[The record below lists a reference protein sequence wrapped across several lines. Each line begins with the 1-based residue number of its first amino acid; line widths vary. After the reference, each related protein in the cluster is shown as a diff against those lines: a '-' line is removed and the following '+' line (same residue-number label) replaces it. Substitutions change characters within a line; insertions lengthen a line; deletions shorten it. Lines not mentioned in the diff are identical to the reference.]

1 MNDLMDITQAFELS
15 EEDIAGLQK
24 SVAPA
29 DAATEKQLG
38 FLRKLAA
45 ERGES
50 AYVEEMIAQSLTKSK
65 ASKLIDTVMAM
76 PKVASSDAVTESGFY
91 MYGETVYKV
100 RWNQAKT
107 NLYAQALS
115 TVGSKGKWIYAEGA
129 MSKIKADMKLTIDD
143 AAAFGHHNGYCAICG
158 LELSNPESVA
168 RGIGPVC
175 INKI

>member
-29 DAATEKQLG
+29 DAATDKQIS
-38 FLRKLAA
+38 FIKKLLA
-45 ERGES
+45 ERS
-50 AYVEEMIAQSLTKSK
+50 APDLVTDVITKK
-65 ASKLIDTVMAM
+65 QASKLIDELMAM

>member
-1 MNDLMDITQAFELS
+1 MNDLMDITQATELS
-15 EEDIAGLQK
+15 EHEISELQP
-24 SVAPA
+24 SIAPA
-29 DAATEKQLG
+29 AAPTEKQLG
-38 FLRKLAA
+38 FMRKLAA
-45 ERGES
+45 ERG
-50 AYVEEMIAQSLTKSK
+50 AVAWIEEMIAGPLDKRG
-65 ASKLIDTVMAM
+65 ASKLIDELMAM
-76 PKVASSDAVTESGFY
+76 PKVVSSSAVSEPGFY
-91 MYGETVYKV
+91 MFGETVYKV

-129 MSKIKADMKLTIDD
+129 MSKIKADMKLTVDD